1 MITRNLKLATRKTFY
16 GLTARAI
23 FPALINLGITLGVS
37 LGVIVGALDTAK
49 AQQNRVRT
57 YSQSEV
63 ERLIRDVEQSSQDF
77 ERDFDSWLGR
87 SRFNGQQR
95 DSYNQQVQKLTDELS
110 TLRSNFD
117 RGNDWWMA
125 RRDTQRVLN
134 AASAVNSLMNNR
146 EVRGGLNRQWGS
158 LRRNL
163 DRLAAAFNLPPV
175 GSTYTGS
182 PVDYPDLGD
191 NVRSCSE
198 PARIGVIQTMVRL
211 NSQLRA
217 MAQPQHAR

>member
-1 MITRNLKLATRKTFY
+1 MITSNLKLATGKTFY
-16 GLTARAI
+16 GLLALAI
-23 FPALINLGITLGVS
+23 CLAVFS
-37 LGVIVGALDTAK
+37 LGAPDAARGQT
-49 AQQNRVRT
+49 RVRT

-77 ERDFDSWLGR
+77 ERDFDNWLGR

-95 DSYNQQVQKLTDELS
+95 DSYNQQVQNLTNELS

-175 GSTYTGS
+175 GSTYS
-182 PVDYPDLGD
+182 V
-191 NVRSCSE
+191 
-198 PARIGVIQTMVRL
+198 
-211 NSQLRA
+211 
-217 MAQPQHAR
+217 